1 MKNNTQNCIKNSAS
15 FSCYTNNPSN
25 QRKQWR
31 INQGKKKIVREEL
44 KDHQEK
50 VSRIIK
56 SDLKNTIERLD
67 KISQEVVDTTK
78 SLEFTQEEL
87 HDVVKQM

>member
-1 MKNNTQNCIKNSAS
+1 MKNSAS

-25 QRKQWR
+25 QITQWR

-50 VSRIIK
+50 VSEIIK
-56 SDLKNTIERLD
+56 SDLKNTIERLG

-78 SLEFTQEEL
+78 SLEFTQEEF